1 MSPAPQGGKLNRR
14 EGKLKERREARSGAG
29 ERGPGY
35 GPCRPHPTPGDFLP
49 SLFLITSPWQPI
61 SPSSSAPAPLPSPW
75 RFWGAFP
82 PLLQPLLTLIFLSVP
97 TSAPI
102 PRGSQHRAG
111 IYRGAPQPP
120 HAAGLGGTF
129 PGPPNSIKGR
139 GQWMEHPWSSGGGG
153 TALISSP
160 RGSKHLPITKGTHKA
175 FGQHPWEQCCRPQPD
190 EAPGSRVTDPTCW
203 GGVG

>member
-1 MSPAPQGGKLNRR
+1 MGQGSVGLAMGPAGLT
-14 EGKLKERREARSGAG
+14 
-29 ERGPGY
+29 
-35 GPCRPHPTPGDFLP
+35 PHQAIFCL
-49 SLFLITSPWQPI
+49 
-61 SPSSSAPAPLPSPW
+61 PSSSSHRHGNPSAQAAPLQL
-75 RFWGAFP
+75 RFPPHGGFGGLFS

-139 GQWMEHPWSSGGGG
+139 GQWMEHPWSSRGGG

-203 GGVG
+203 GGAG

>member
-1 MSPAPQGGKLNRR
+1 M
-14 EGKLKERREARSGAG
+14 
-29 ERGPGY
+29 GPGY

-75 RFWGAFP
+75 RFWGAFS

-111 IYRGAPQPP
+111 TYRGAPQPP

-139 GQWMEHPWSSGGGG
+139 GQWMEHPRSSGGG

-175 FGQHPWEQCCRPQPD
+175 FGQHPWEQCCRPQPG
-190 EAPGSRVTDPTCW
+190 EAPGSRVTNPTCW